1 MQKSALG
8 CFLLTMGLTGC
19 AHTPVPAAATP
30 TEGESTALCDADK
43 VPDVVG
49 QSPTPAIQ
57 ERARTAAGAQV
68 VRVLRHDQVVTL
80 EYRVGRL
87 NLVLD
92 PAGRI
97 ASANCG

>member
-8 CFLLTMGLTGC
+8 CFLLTLGLAGC
-19 AHTPVPAAATP
+19 AHTPPPTAAP
-30 TEGESTALCDADK
+30 PEGESTARCDAGK
-43 VPDVVG
+43 VSDVVG
-49 QSPTPAIQ
+49 QSPTPATR
-57 ERARTAAGAQV
+57 ERARIAAGAQV
-68 VRVLRHDQVVTL
+68 ARVLQHDQVVTL

-92 PAGRI
+92 AAGRI